1 MTDFSIVLTC
11 PRGLESILTTEIATI
26 VGKNAIVGNGF
37 VRLENGTIEDIYR
50 LNLHSR
56 VASKVLLQVAHSPYR
71 NEDDIYR
78 TAKSVAW
85 FLWFGV
91 RRTFKISIES
101 MGSPLKSLNFAA
113 LRVKDAVCDCFREEY
128 NERPSVDK
136 DNPDIKIAVF
146 LDKKT
151 VSIYLDTSGEP
162 LFKRGYRQGQGVA
175 PLRENLAAGL
185 LLLAGF
191 NGEQAFFDPMAGSG
205 TIAIEAALIAKK
217 QATGLNRDFAFQKF
231 NHFQSAL
238 WQKIHQQAQQAIIDA
253 PHHIFAFDKDEKMVK
268 IAQQNAKNAGV
279 AKDINFQVAHFPCDN
294 PSDDIAGLLL
304 SNPPYGER
312 LETLQLVQKQYPQW
326 AACLKQQFAGWTA
339 GFFTADRELPKIM
352 RLLPKRKIP
361 LYNGKLDCR
370 LFLFDMVS
378 GSHRRQK
385 I

>member
-1 MTDFSIVLTC
+1 MSNYSLVLTC
-11 PRGLESILTTEIATI
+11 PRGLESILATEILAI
-26 VGKNAIVGNGF
+26 IGKNAIVGNGF
-37 VRLENGTIEDIYR
+37 VRLENGTIEDVYR

-85 FLWFGV
+85 FLWFSV
-91 RRTFKISIES
+91 RHTFKISIES
-101 MGSPLKSLNFAA
+101 QQANVKSLNFAA

-231 NHFQSAL
+231 NHFQAAL

-268 IAQQNAKNAGV
+268 IATQNARNAGV

-294 PSDDIAGLLL
+294 LLPNAAGLLL
-304 SNPPYGER
+304 TNPPYGER
-312 LETLQLVQKQYPQW
+312 LATQQIVQKQYPQW

-361 LYNGKLDCR
+361 LYNGRLDCR